1 LPQEDGTA
9 KLIINKQLGQWGMQY
24 DEKQDLARVD
34 LKKDVLEKT
43 ADQLAIAVA
52 KNPAGGGTLK
62 IMWEDTQYSAAFT
75 VQK

>member
-1 LPQEDGTA
+1 
-9 KLIINKQLGQWGMQY
+9 MQY